1 VVEKARHLTG
11 SNAPILKQKTIVLCP
26 ETDQEFLNVKNDLAN
41 VMSDKVGIVR
51 EEAGLRSALEQ
62 IESIAFSYREPGN
75 DYNYHKIVNL
85 TDICRVI
92 TLSAIERK
100 ESRGGHVRTD
110 FPSEIEEQLH
120 HIIQEKGKEISYEAV
135 RI

>member
-1 VVEKARHLTG
+1 MSKVLISYSQADSEIADEIVRTL
-11 SNAPILKQKTIVLCP
+11 LKQ
-26 ETDQEFLNVKNDLAN
+26 
-41 VMSDKVGIVR
+41 KVGIVR
-51 EEAGLRSALEQ
+51 DAEGLESALAV
-62 IESIAFSYREPGN
+62 IESIADRYSDSGN

-110 FPSEIEEQLH
+110 FPNEVEEQLH
-120 HIIQEKGKEISYEAV
+120 HIIQEKGKKIQYEAV
-135 RI
+135 RIV